1 MALERPEVRN
11 AGCLVLTGGRRVFSA
26 GADVTEFR
34 DRDPAAV
41 LAYYQAT
48 GAVYE
53 RVAVLPQ
60 PTIAAVAGYCLGG
73 GFELALACDFRVA
86 EATAVFGL
94 PEVGIGIL
102 PSLGGTHRL
111 VRLVGA
117 ARAKELT
124 LLRDRGTATEL
135 HALGLLTEVVQD
147 GEGLDRAL
155 VLAERLAALP
165 PVAVAVAKQA
175 IDAMPDASRDAGLI
189 LERLAYGLLSQTE
202 AARAAAETF
211 GRRP

>member
-1 MALERPEVRN
+1 MCTSASPCCPSPPSPPSRATAW
-11 AGCLVLTGGRRVFSA
+11 AGGSSSPSPATSA
-26 GADVTEFR
+26 S
-34 DRDPAAV
+34 P
-41 LAYYQAT
+41 
-48 GAVYE
+48 
-53 RVAVLPQ
+53 
-60 PTIAAVAGYCLGG
+60 
-73 GFELALACDFRVA
+73 
-86 EATAVFGL
+86 ATAVFGL

-102 PSLGGTHRL
+102 PSSGGTHRL

-117 ARAKELT
+117 ARAKELI

-175 IDAMPDASRDAGLI
+175 IDAMPDASRDTGLT